1 MKKARDEGSESFY
14 PVGSRGISVGIR
26 TTVSRLRLL
35 RILRQLLKVMLTIS
49 VSGTDVAGNEFNGLR
64 RLVVGLKVAL
74 ALKSGAATP
83 TGDDPLKDFVV
94 PAKSYVIVA
103 KDPAKLEGLPIKAIP
118 ANTAEGSSKTT
129 IKEWKDMPNLENL
142 FYEGGSLLLTTLKA
156 TLLDR
161 DGDENATPAVLAAD
175 QTPQEA
181 AKARD
186 VLITEIMAAR
196 NTALVGQD
204 GYLTHQW
211 IEIYNKLPF
220 L

>member
-1 MKKARDEGSESFY
+1 MALRFSTADVDIKAGTN
-14 PVGSRGISVGIR
+14 VVI
-26 TTVSRLRLL
+26 
-35 RILRQLLKVMLTIS
+35 TITFS
-49 VSGTDVAGNEFNGLR
+49 DKAGNEVSDDSLGF
-64 RLVVGLKVAL
+64 AL
-74 ALKSGAATP
+74 AAKTKSDPDDTP

-103 KDPAKLEGLPIKAIP
+103 RKAAPDGLPSTAIP
-118 ANTAEGSSKTT
+118 ANSAEGSSKTT
-129 IKEWKDMPNLENL
+129 IKAWKDMPNLENL

-161 DGDENATPAVLAAD
+161 DGDENATPVVAAAD

-196 NTALVGQD
+196 NTAKVGVA

-211 IEIYNKLPF
+211 IEIYNNAVRSCDRYPEPESGSSCAGCCCYRSPIRLGQ
-220 L
+220 

>member
-1 MKKARDEGSESFY
+1 
-14 PVGSRGISVGIR
+14 
-26 TTVSRLRLL
+26 
-35 RILRQLLKVMLTIS
+35 
-49 VSGTDVAGNEFNGLR
+49 
-64 RLVVGLKVAL
+64 
-74 ALKSGAATP
+74 
-83 TGDDPLKDFVV
+83 
-94 PAKSYVIVA
+94 
-103 KDPAKLEGLPIKAIP
+103 
-118 ANTAEGSSKTT
+118 
-129 IKEWKDMPNLENL
+129 MPNLENL

-161 DGDENATPAVLAAD
+161 DGDETATPAVLAAD

-211 IEIYNKLPF
+211 IEIYNKLPVPVKVTLSQKAGHPAPAAAATEVKLDLVSNEVDAGWDF
-220 L
+220 TGLGADGFDNSSLVDRRHKVSGVGTL